1 MPTFEHDICRE
12 LIAMAQR
19 LSARSDTVVDESIT
33 LLDERLGLDSLSIGD
48 FLGSVES
55 GFDIVIVDDEV
66 ADWLQ
71 EPIGRLALRIASAK
85 RRGEAAN
92 VRRE

>member
-1 MPTFEHDICRE
+1 MEADENNRECYHCSE

-48 FLGSVES
+48 FLGWR
-55 GFDIVIVDDEV
+55 
-66 ADWLQ
+66 ADS
-71 EPIGRLALRIASAK
+71 IS
-85 RRGEAAN
+85 
-92 VRRE
+92 